1 MDLSDQ
7 KSNIAEMAEEVQHKV
22 QPNVVVQVPRT
33 TQLPES
39 FGDGDFELLVKRF
52 DICAKANRWD
62 ADEKLLRLPLLLKG
76 RAFAVCERHAN
87 CRAVR

>member
-7 KSNIAEMAEEVQHKV
+7 ESNIAEMAEEVQHEV

-33 TQLPES
+33 PQLPEP

-52 DICAKANRWD
+52 DICAKANRWN
-62 ADEKLLRLPLLLKG
+62 ADEKLLRLPLLLKE
-76 RAFAVCERHAN
+76 RVFAV
-87 CRAVR
+87 